1 MPFAPGESGNPGGRP
16 KRAKLWQDAILRA
29 IKRREQDDPQAL
41 EKLADKLL
49 NQVDAGDVAAMRE
62 FGDRID
68 GKVAQAIIGGDEDDN
83 PVAVTVTRIELVA
96 LDGSPDQTTA

>member
-49 NQVDAGDVAAMRE
+49 SQVDAGDVAAMRE

-68 GKVAQAIIGGDEDDN
+68 GKVAQALEMSGSL
-83 PVAVTVTRIELVA
+83 ELSHEERLA
-96 LDGSPDQTTA
+96 RLK

>member
-1 MPFAPGESGNPGGRP
+1 MPFAPGQSGNPGGRP
-16 KRAKLWQDAILRA
+16 KRAKLWQDAIIRA

-49 NQVDAGDVAAMRE
+49 AKVEEGDVPAIKE

-68 GKVAQAIIGGDEDDN
+68 GKVPQAIIGDDDEA
-83 PVAVTVTRIELVA
+83 PIRVTRIELVA
-96 LDGSPDQTTA
+96 ADVNTTD